1 MASGVTNLFSGQ
13 PKEGDPGSPKVERRE
28 TGLSFV
34 PEHIKKEKSNNKNVQ
49 PFAFFC
55 ACPAEVLLALCK
67 VPMVITLVAVIEIH
81 FRDDMTELHN
91 LQSNIT

>member
-1 MASGVTNLFSGQ
+1 MTSGVTNLFSGQ
-13 PKEGDPGSPKVERRE
+13 PKEPDSPGKVERRE

-34 PEHIKKEKSNNKNVQ
+34 PEHIKKEKSNKNVQ

-67 VPMVITLVAVIEIH
+67 VPMVITLVAVIEII
-81 FRDDMTELHN
+81 FVT
-91 LQSNIT
+91 T